1 MDRKQLPKNFFKNNP
16 LKKLSS
22 ALIGD
27 FKYRTFGIREL
38 NEEIETIVK
47 NNTEEDRNERVA
59 QEKEI
64 IEHIENAETLVS
76 FMRKRKEMTLD
87 YLLLEKARFLEKDAA
102 PLILKR
108 YKTSGQDS
116 FIELSVQ
123 LLNLYDMR
131 YTEQL
136 FSEYRDIRNP
146 YAQAQAC
153 LLFGERRMEE
163 AATFLL
169 AEYERFQRDFP
180 KEDYDQFPLLALYIL
195 CGEA

>member
-1 MDRKQLPKNFFKNNP
+1 MDRRRLPKNFFKNNP
-16 LKKLSS
+16 LNKMSA

-38 NEEIETIVK
+38 NEEIETIIK
-47 NNTEEDRNERVA
+47 DNTEEERNELIA
-59 QEKEI
+59 QEKEM
-64 IEHIENAETLVS
+64 IEHIDNAEALVS

-131 YTEQL
+131 YTKQL
-136 FSEYRDIRNP
+136 FSEYQDIRNP
-146 YAQAQAC
+146 YAQANAC

-163 AATFLL
+163 TATLLL
-169 AEYERFQRDFP
+169 AEYERFKRDFST
-180 KEDYDQFPLLALYIL
+180 EGYD
-195 CGEA
+195 